1 MEILVAK
8 SGGFCHGVKKAVDT
22 ALSIDSENTYI
33 YGEIIHNKEVVDTI
47 TARGIVTV
55 ESLSDVPDGATLVIR
70 SHGAAKRVFD
80 ECEAR
85 GVKVVDCTC
94 EFVRR
99 TQKIVD
105 EQHRR
110 GNSVVIVGERTH
122 PEVIGLNGWCEDSA
136 YIFSSEEDDFSVLP
150 DLSKKISQT
159 RLPTRQSPD
168 TIIKGIITA
177 FGKVSSPNFESRII
191 NALLRKC
198 ASTVGRILPARN
210 ATKAYAAPQ
219 RN

>member
-85 GVKVVDCTC
+85 GGGLHLRIC
-94 EFVRR
+94 EKDAKDRRR
-99 TQKIVD
+99 TASKGKLRRDRGGTDASRGDRTQRLVRGFGVYLFLGRGRFFRFARQK
-105 EQHRR
+105 
-110 GNSVVIVGERTH
+110 
-122 PEVIGLNGWCEDSA
+122 
-136 YIFSSEEDDFSVLP
+136 
-150 DLSKKISQT
+150 
-159 RLPTRQSPD
+159 
-168 TIIKGIITA
+168 
-177 FGKVSSPNFESRII
+177 
-191 NALLRKC
+191 LLCGGSNHLFR
-198 ASTVGRILPARN
+198 
-210 ATKAYAAPQ
+210 
-219 RN
+219 

>member
-1 MEILVAK
+1 M
-8 SGGFCHGVKKAVDT
+8 
-22 ALSIDSENTYI
+22 SIDSENTYI

-122 PEVIGLNGWCEDSA
+122 PEVIGLNGWC
-136 YIFSSEEDDFSVLP
+136 
-150 DLSKKISQT
+150 
-159 RLPTRQSPD
+159 
-168 TIIKGIITA
+168 
-177 FGKVSSPNFESRII
+177 
-191 NALLRKC
+191 
-198 ASTVGRILPARN
+198 
-210 ATKAYAAPQ
+210 
-219 RN
+219 